1 MFFRV
6 FFHQKLRNIL
16 PAKITSY
23 MVIVH
28 DREIKE
34 LNFHIQY
41 YCIAGYFGCNNIISQ
56 LKKDS
61 WLFWQE

>member
-1 MFFRV
+1 MLYIIIFLCFAV
-6 FFHQKLRNIL
+6 
-16 PAKITSY
+16 
-23 MVIVH
+23 
-28 DREIKE
+28 KE